1 MNEPLESFCDRWLAS
16 WTGGDPD
23 RLLAF
28 YAPDAVYIDPA
39 WPDGL
44 HGRGALHGYLS
55 RLLRLY
61 PDWVWERESL
71 FPIPAGFVLRWR
83 SRLHPDSPRM
93 ARGMD
98 LIELEGGRIVRNEVY
113 FDPRH
118 LFGTTR

>member
-28 YAPDAVYIDPA
+28 YAHDAVYIDPA

-44 HGRGALHGYLS
+44 RGHAALHGYLS

-61 PDWVWERESL
+61 PDWVWRREAL
-71 FPIPAGFVLRWR
+71 HPVPGGFILRWR
-83 SRLHPDSPRM
+83 ARLHPDSTHE

-98 LIELEGGRIVRNEVY
+98 LIELEGGLIVRNEVY

-118 LFGTTR
+118 LFGASR